1 MTVRSASPS
10 SSAGLFRKR
19 GALGDSED
27 FAVVHS
33 LLGTWP
39 RIASCSSRAQIW
51 FAFPSIDAGD
61 GGAFRRAVP
70 GFLIFVLAVASGCS
84 SLFELPTVA
93 TGPAS
98 ALGTAAITVNGS
110 VNPHAV
116 ATHYYFEYGTSA
128 AYGKRTPVRELP
140 SRLAAYFYESWDEG
154 PGGWTTWGVKQSLHR
169 DGGHSNGFLRISEP
183 STLNDYNHRMAG
195 ILHLAKFFYSG
206 PVYKSAYLGGGDPD
220 FRDAR
225 VRLWVRGNDWKPN
238 GSELIW
244 WTQSQSNIEAGNQ
257 RGVFRRANWGYTG
270 FTLTAH
276 LRDGNWNR
284 VEYRLRN
291 DTTQWT
297 YGGSNLGSDGRK
309 YYSYWSIDQALGHL
323 NCNFFH
329 LLAFVDPHN
338 PPTGSIDFDEFELA
352 YRNESLVFPSNGGKL
367 IDWPRYSKVDPAT
380 LTDGWRHGEDR
391 MWKSQ
396 ENPAD
401 PQEFTYTF
409 ESEVTIDT
417 VQLHQNPEW
426 PGKDVEVLVSADGKS
441 YQSILK
447 RPFPEKSNSGPN
459 FDFVVE
465 QGLASKARYLR
476 VRLSS
481 GYQRRYWGLGEIE
494 IFGSGATMVPDDD
507 DYYVNT
513 DLYDV
518 KPGETCHYR
527 LVATNS
533 RGSGY
538 GEDRTFTLPASDQPQ
553 VLTGQSSRI
562 NGSTARLQGRVN
574 PMGVP
579 TYFWFEYG
587 TDEEYGS
594 KTEVRYAGLEQT
606 PRTVF
611 ETLTGLGSRTTYY
624 YRTVAVNGSG
634 TGYGDAAR
642 FSTTALSASEG
653 R

>member
-19 GALGDSED
+19 GAVGDSED
-27 FAVVHS
+27 FSVVHS

-39 RIASCSSRAQIW
+39 RIASCSSRARIW

-98 ALGTAAITVNGS
+98 APGTAAITVNGS

-154 PGGWTTWGVKQSLHR
+154 PGGWATWGVKQSLHR

-284 VEYRLRN
+284 SSTGFATTPPSGRMGGVTWVRTGASTIHIGPLTRL
-291 DTTQWT
+291 WA
-297 YGGSNLGSDGRK
+297 
-309 YYSYWSIDQALGHL
+309 I
-323 NCNFFH
+323 
-329 LLAFVDPHN
+329 
-338 PPTGSIDFDEFELA
+338 
-352 YRNESLVFPSNGGKL
+352 
-367 IDWPRYSKVDPAT
+367 
-380 LTDGWRHGEDR
+380 
-391 MWKSQ
+391 
-396 ENPAD
+396 
-401 PQEFTYTF
+401 
-409 ESEVTIDT
+409 
-417 VQLHQNPEW
+417 
-426 PGKDVEVLVSADGKS
+426 
-441 YQSILK
+441 
-447 RPFPEKSNSGPN
+447 
-459 FDFVVE
+459 
-465 QGLASKARYLR
+465 
-476 VRLSS
+476 
-481 GYQRRYWGLGEIE
+481 
-494 IFGSGATMVPDDD
+494 
-507 DYYVNT
+507 
-513 DLYDV
+513 
-518 KPGETCHYR
+518 
-527 LVATNS
+527 
-533 RGSGY
+533 
-538 GEDRTFTLPASDQPQ
+538 
-553 VLTGQSSRI
+553 
-562 NGSTARLQGRVN
+562 STAIFSISWPLSI
-574 PMGVP
+574 P
-579 TYFWFEYG
+579 TILLLDRSISMSSSLPIATSLWFFPVME
-587 TDEEYGS
+587 GS
-594 KTEVRYAGLEQT
+594 
-606 PRTVF
+606 
-611 ETLTGLGSRTTYY
+611 
-624 YRTVAVNGSG
+624 
-634 TGYGDAAR
+634 
-642 FSTTALSASEG
+642 
-653 R
+653 